1 MSHELERIK
10 GIERQRELLIK
21 SINAIREKLALED
34 DPIRTIRYKDQ
45 LAEREGELRK
55 TEQEVQQMYSVHS
68 YTGQALLAQ
77 QIAELGITRS
87 MGSLHLVNCDR
98 KSPKDRFWDLYDRM
112 AEHRFQF
119 YILTSCET
127 QKPGSFAERMLY
139 EYLTEELDD
148 ATDALYYEPDPSFAD
163 LRRPLMADLPKGRNL
178 EKCQHAF
185 RKHFSTF
192 WKLGEQQSMEE
203 YLRHGLPRN
212 GYDAVAML
220 FHIHAEDWNSEV
232 TLPYLEWIVDTLQ
245 TAHREVPR
253 VLFFLKVNFNGA
265 HLMPEALEE
274 NPAFQDIK
282 TVLTQHPGVAH
293 LLPFGPVNKAD
304 VERWFSDLRP
314 RHTALLDQ
322 LLDVFQGGLN
332 KGDQQ
337 LFRHQHQLNMDDME
351 LLQWEVYTALKSLK
365 I

>member
-34 DPIRTIRYKDQ
+34 DPIRTIRYKEQ
-45 LAEREGELRK
+45 LAELEGELRQ

-87 MGSLHLVNCDR
+87 MGSLHLVNCNR
-98 KSPKDRFWDLYDRM
+98 KSSKDRFWDLYDRM

-127 QKPGSFAERMLY
+127 QKPGSFAERMIY

-148 ATDALYYEPDPSFAD
+148 TADALYYEPDPGFAD

-178 EKCQHAF
+178 EKCRHAF

-203 YLRHGLPRN
+203 YLRHGLPQN

-232 TLPYLEWIVDTLQ
+232 TLPYLEWIIDTLQ
-245 TAHREVPR
+245 TAHHDVPR
-253 VLFFLKVNFNGA
+253 VLFFLKVNFNKA
-265 HLMPEALEE
+265 HLMPQALEE

-282 TVLTQHPGVAH
+282 TVLIQHPGVAH
-293 LLPFGPVNKAD
+293 LLPFGPVSKAD

-314 RHTALLDQ
+314 RHTALLDR
-322 LLDVFQGGLN
+322 LLDVFQQGLD
-332 KGDQQ
+332 KEDQQ
-337 LFRHQHQLNMDDME
+337 LFRDKNQLNMDDVE
-351 LLQWEVYTALKSLK
+351 LLQWEVYKALKSLR